1 MTLSPAEFRERLA
14 LEERRINAL
23 LVQRWKAADLSY
35 KLHTGQRVIHQTLE
49 DLRTT
54 PEALIFCARQW
65 GKTYLMLCYAIM
77 ECIRRP
83 GIIVR
88 YAAPTLKQCGDIVA
102 DNLEPILRD
111 APGSLVRRV
120 KSDYRWFIGR
130 SQLRIGSMRR
140 SEIDTL
146 RGGNASLIVA
156 EEGGFVDSQ
165 DYAYAMASVFGPQL
179 LHSKGR
185 IMHVTTPSEEPEHY
199 IHTEV
204 LPRCELTGTLFRF
217 DIHTNPRITLE
228 QMTHLARLLGGM
240 DTMAWKR
247 EALVQIVRDPSRV
260 PVPEWKE
267 ETMYREFDTPKHAM
281 WSITGD
287 VGGVTDK
294 TVMQCHA
301 WDFRNNRLLILDER
315 VYPNNTG
322 SEIIAQGWRKM
333 YEEFSSQIHNPMMQT
348 HLDAHGQTIVDLRKL
363 GIEATLPLKDDWEA
377 ALNAFRYQVGQGKV
391 WVHKRCAFT
400 NQTLKSATFNK
411 QRTDY
416 ARTEL
421 LGHMDALAC
430 ATYANRM
437 QDRITNPYPGVILD
451 IENKMYTPATYQQAT
466 KSKQVANALIGKRG
480 RA

>member
-1 MTLSPAEFRERLA
+1 MMTPEEFREALALAEREVASRLA
-14 LEERRINAL
+14 
-23 LVQRWKAADLSY
+23 VRWQAGDLTY
-35 KLHTGQRVIHQTLE
+35 KLHSGQLTIHRTLE
-49 DLRTT
+49 DLRSA
-54 PEALIFCARQW
+54 PEGLIFCARQW
-65 GKTYLMLCYAIM
+65 GKTFLMLAYSIM
-77 ECIRRP
+77 ECLRRP

-102 DNLEPILRD
+102 DNLEPLLRD
-111 APGSLVRRV
+111 APPGLVQRR
-120 KSDYRWFIGR
+120 KSDYRWYIGK

-204 LPRCELTGTLFRF
+204 LPRCEMMGTRFRF

-240 DTMAWKR
+240 DSMAWKR
-247 EALVQIVRDPSRV
+247 EALVRIERDPSRV
-260 PVPEWKE
+260 PVPEYD
-267 ETMYREFDTPKHAM
+267 ETSMFREFDTPEHAM
-281 WSITGD
+281 WTITGD

-294 TVMQCHA
+294 TVLLCHA
-301 WDFRNNRLLILDER
+301 WDFRNNRLLFLDER
-315 VYPNNTG
+315 PYPNNTG
-322 SEIIAQGWRKM
+322 SDIIGRGWNELQSEYGAK
-333 YEEFSSQIHNPMMQT
+333 IKNPMGQT
-348 HLDAHGQTIVDLRKL
+348 HLDAHGQTLVDLAKL
-363 GIEATLPLKDDWEA
+363 GIQAVLPLKDDWEA
-377 ALNAFRYQVGQGKV
+377 GLNAFRYQVGQGKV
-391 WVHKRCAFT
+391 WVHKRCVFL

-416 ARTEL
+416 ARTEA
-421 LGHMDALAC
+421 LGHMDALAT
-430 ATYANRM
+430 AVYASRV
-437 QDRITNPYPGVILD
+437 QDRITNPFPGLIMDV
-451 IENKMYTPATYQQAT
+451 ENKLYTAATYKQVT
-466 KSKQVANALIGKRG
+466 KNKAVANAILG
-480 RA
+480 RR

>member
-1 MTLSPAEFRERLA
+1 MSLSPAEYRERLA
-14 LEERRINAL
+14 LMER
-23 LVQRWKAADLSY
+23 LVASRLAERWQAGDLTY
-35 KLHTGQRVIHQTLE
+35 KLHAGQVVINSTLE
-49 DLRTT
+49 SLRTT
-54 PEALIFCARQW
+54 PEGLIFCARQW
-65 GKTYLMLCYAIM
+65 GKTFMMLCFAIM

-102 DNLEPILRD
+102 DNLEPILQD
-111 APGSLVRRV
+111 APAGLVRRA
-120 KSDYRWFIGR
+120 KSDYRWYIGR

-146 RGGNASLIVA
+146 RGGNATLIVA

-204 LPRCELTGTLFRF
+204 LPRCELSGTLFRF
-217 DIHTNPRITLE
+217 DIHTNPRITDE
-228 QMTHLARLLGGM
+228 QMNHLARLLGGRE
-240 DTMAWKR
+240 TMAWKR

-260 PVPEWKE
+260 PVPEWNE
-267 ETMYREFDTPKHAM
+267 DTMFREFDTPKHAM

-294 TVMQCHA
+294 TVQLCHA
-301 WDFRNNRLLILDER
+301 WDFKNNRLLFLDER
-315 VYPNNTG
+315 PQPNNTG
-322 SEIIAQGWRKM
+322 SEILAQDWYDLRDTYG
-333 YEEFSSQIHNPMMQT
+333 SQIYNPMTQT

-363 GIEATLPLKDDWEA
+363 GVEATLPYKDDWEA
-377 ALNAFRYQVGQGKV
+377 GLNAFRYQVGQGRV
-391 WVHKRCAFT
+391 WVHKRCTFL

-421 LGHMDALAC
+421 LGHMDALVA
-430 ATYANRM
+430 AIYSNRM
-437 QDRITNPYPGVILD
+437 QDRITNPYPGLILD
-451 IENKMYTPATYQQAT
+451 VENKLYTPATYQQAT
-466 KSKQVANALIGKRG
+466 KSKAVAQAMFGKR
-480 RA
+480 R